1 MTLTED
7 PACPVPATP
16 EPLSATTP
24 SSPLLEVVGG
34 DLQVPLVN
42 GEARRYVNLD
52 YAASAPSLR
61 AVADHVT
68 EILPY
73 YASIHRGAGYASQ
86 VSTRLYE
93 AARGTVA
100 RFAGARDDDVVIF
113 TRNTTDSLGVLAGCL
128 PDNGDVVVLD
138 IEHHANLLPWPP
150 GRTRIVPAA
159 STLATTLDRLSAE
172 LASKPAALLAVTGAS
187 NVTGEQLPLGRL
199 AHLAHRHGARIC
211 VDGAQLAPHRRID
224 MIASGVDYLAFS
236 GHKIYAPWGAGVL
249 IGARDWLDAG
259 DPYLAGGGAARDVG
273 SSSTVW
279 HQAPARHEGGSPN
292 VIGAVALA
300 KACAVISAL
309 PEGALESHEMVLR
322 TRLVDGLAGLPGVQV
337 HRIWPDSASAIGIA
351 CFTVAGHPPDL
362 VAAYLSAEHGI
373 GLRHGK
379 FCAHPLVDRL
389 GHPSGAL
396 RASFGAGSVG
406 SDVERLLAAV
416 EQLVRYGPQWT
427 YGEVDGRCAPVPDPR
442 PSPVIMNT

>member
-1 MTLTED
+1 
-7 PACPVPATP
+7 
-16 EPLSATTP
+16 
-24 SSPLLEVVGG
+24 
-34 DLQVPLVN
+34 VPLVN
-42 GEARRYVNLD
+42 GESRRYVNLD

-68 EILPY
+68 ATLPY
-73 YASIHRGAGYASQ
+73 YASIHRGAGYTSQ

-93 AARGTVA
+93 AARLSVA
-100 RFAGARDDDVVIF
+100 RFVGAPDDDLVIF
-113 TRNTTDSLGVLAGCL
+113 TRNTTDSLNVLAGCL
-128 PDNGDVVVLD
+128 PEGSDVVVLD

-150 GRTRIVPAA
+150 DRARIVPAA
-159 STLATTLDRLSAE
+159 STLATTLGRLDAE
-172 LASKPAALLAVTGAS
+172 LARKPAALLAVTGAS

-236 GHKIYAPWGAGVL
+236 GHKIYAPWGSGVL
-249 IGARDWLDAG
+249 IGRRDWLDAG
-259 DPYLAGGGAARDVG
+259 TPYLAGGGAASAVG
-273 SSSTVW
+273 RSSITW
-279 HQAPARHEGGSPN
+279 HSSPARHEGGSPN

-300 KACAVISAL
+300 KACDVISTL
-309 PEGALESHEMVLR
+309 PEGALETHETALR
-322 TRLVDGLAGLPGVQV
+322 QRLVEGLAGLPGVQV

-351 CFTVAGHPPDL
+351 CFTVAGYPADM
-362 VAAYLSAEHGI
+362 VATYLSAEHGI
-373 GLRHGK
+373 GLRSGK

-389 GHPSGAL
+389 GHSSGAL

-416 EQLVRYGPQWT
+416 EQLVRYGPRWT
-427 YGEVDGRCAPVPDPR
+427 YGEQDGCCVPVPDPR
-442 PSPVIMNT
+442 PLPAVVDAQR